1 MARPRTASPLPA
13 QPAETIQFVA
23 RGHSDWGQGHV
34 MSMENCRLHDALAA
48 GSEGTLEFSFDCD
61 AGVGA
66 SGGALLNAN
75 GGGPLAGFVGLRPVA
90 PRSPQ
95 PFSPRHYNFGVTS
108 EGALPRPLQAPPGPK
123 GQPDK

>member
-66 SGGALLNAN
+66 SGGALPNAN
-75 GGGPLAGFVGLRPVA
+75 GG
-90 PRSPQ
+90 
-95 PFSPRHYNFGVTS
+95 
-108 EGALPRPLQAPPGPK
+108 RPLSVFFAYPPRAPPSP
-123 GQPDK
+123 PPSPPHPNNS

>member
-75 GGGPLAGFVGLRPVA
+75 GGRLLAGLVGYRSVAPGSTQPVSSQHHNFCGTTEGAFRRPVEA
-90 PRSPQ
+90 PSGR
-95 PFSPRHYNFGVTS
+95 R
-108 EGALPRPLQAPPGPK
+108 
-123 GQPDK
+123 GQR

>member
-48 GSEGTLEFSFDCD
+48 GAEGTREFSFDCD

-66 SGGALLNAN
+66 SGGALLNSS
-75 GGGPLAGFVGLRPVA
+75 GGRLLSVFVGDRSLP
-90 PRSPQ
+90 PRS
-95 PFSPRHYNFGVTS
+95 
-108 EGALPRPLQAPPGPK
+108 APPLSSPHFNFS
-123 GQPDK
+123 